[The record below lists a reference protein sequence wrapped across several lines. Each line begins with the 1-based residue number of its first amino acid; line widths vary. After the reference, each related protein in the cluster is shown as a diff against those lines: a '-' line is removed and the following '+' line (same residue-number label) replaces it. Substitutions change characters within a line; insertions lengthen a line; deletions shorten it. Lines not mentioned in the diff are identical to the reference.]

1 MEIKFDKDPLAVEQN
16 NSTSKIT
23 NVYIV
28 YGLAALPRNPSNNFK
43 FKNCLIGA
51 TSVAK
56 WQRKVCV

>member
-1 MEIKFDKDPLAVEQN
+1 MEIKFDKDLLAVEQN

-28 YGLAALPRNPSNNFK
+28 YGLAASPRNPSNNFK

-56 WQRKVCV
+56 